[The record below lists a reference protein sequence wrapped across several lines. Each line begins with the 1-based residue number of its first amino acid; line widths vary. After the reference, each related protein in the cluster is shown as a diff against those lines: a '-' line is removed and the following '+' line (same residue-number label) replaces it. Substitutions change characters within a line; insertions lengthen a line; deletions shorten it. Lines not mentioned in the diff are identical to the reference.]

1 MPSKAASTP
10 SQTTMPR
17 QRRAS
22 PSKSDAAPRRTTTT
36 TTTATSTTTSKH
48 TTAAGAASA
57 SSLFF
62 LYASIAGACGALS
75 GSMGKLAVATEGV
88 PALSQ
93 RLLNG
98 LQLDL
103 APAFQ
108 AVLVTYM
115 PLLLRVLCFVANAL
129 LTGQMWRYYIK
140 ALALGPTPVC
150 SILNTGTNFAVSAFV
165 GITLFG
171 EDVNLMWAC
180 GAVLVLVGLAL
191 VVMDPHAAAH
201 QR

>member
-1 MPSKAASTP
+1 MPSTVAATAP
-10 SQTTMPR
+10 QPVLR
-17 QRRAS
+17 HRRPS
-22 PSKSDAAPRRTTTT
+22 PSKPSAAAKNADQRSDGRSPSSPSSS
-36 TTTATSTTTSKH
+36 AT
-48 TTAAGAASA
+48 
-57 SSLFF
+57 SLFF

-75 GSMGKLAVATEGV
+75 GSMGKLAVAAEGV

-93 RLLNG
+93 RLLDG
-98 LQLDL
+98 LHLDL
-103 APAFQ
+103 APDRRDALVY
-108 AVLVTYM
+108 VL
-115 PLLLRVLCFVANAL
+115 PLLLRVLCFVSNAL

-171 EDVNLMWAC
+171 EEVNLMWAS

-191 VVMDPHAAAH
+191 VVMDPQAAAH